1 MHARLLLF
9 NIKPRKGSKGKALAN
24 KLNDAFKT
32 LKGFE
37 SATYLNGDTAVGSY
51 AVLVLW
57 KSFAEAV
64 AGKDLLLPKLREV
77 MNSRL
82 EGPICY
88 PLFEVIE
95 PKKS

>member
-9 NIKPRKGSKGKALAN
+9 NVKPGRGSKARALAN
-24 KLNDAFKT
+24 KLNDAFKN

-37 SATYLNGDTAVGSY
+37 SATYLSGDVTVGSY

-57 KSFAEAV
+57 KSFEEAV
-64 AGKDLLLPKLREV
+64 AGRDVLLPKLKEV
-77 MNSRL
+77 LNGRL
-82 EGPICY
+82 QGPIWY

-95 PKKS
+95 PKIS